1 MEEETGNESDSL
13 ATLERWKGRR
23 RFFVLPL
30 ASVFLLVAFYVN
42 AIAPP
47 SAFPVDSIVAVPRG
61 ATLTQVARMLEE
73 RHLIR
78 SPLWFEIFVWLRGG
92 QRGIIANPYLF
103 DEPVTS
109 WTIARRL
116 LRGELGLSQVRVTI
130 PEGVTAV
137 EIGELLKKNLP
148 AFDLASFMKAV
159 RDKEG
164 YLFPDTYFFL
174 PDETA
179 EGAVKTLSL
188 NFERKI
194 LSIQKERE
202 SFGKQL
208 SDVVIVASL
217 LEKEASK
224 TEDRKIIAGILWKR
238 LAIDMPLQVDAA
250 LLYINGGRVPTG
262 ADTKIDSPYN
272 TYLYRGLP
280 PTPIANPG
288 LDAITVAVTP
298 VKTEY
303 FYYLSDD
310 DGVIHYAKTFEEHQE
325 NQQKYFR

>member
-13 ATLERWKGRR
+13 ATLERWKGRK

-73 RHLIR
+73 RNLIR
-78 SPLWFEIFVWLRGG
+78 SPLWFEIFVRLRGG

-148 AFDLASFMKAV
+148 AFDQASFMKAV
-159 RDKEG
+159 WDKEG

-179 EGAVKTLSL
+179 EGAVETLSL

-288 LDAITVAVTP
+288 LDAITAAITP

>member
-1 MEEETGNESDSL
+1 MEEETGNESGSL
-13 ATLERWKGRR
+13 AALERWKGRR

-73 RHLIR
+73 RNLIR
-78 SPLWFEIFVWLRGG
+78 SPLWFEIFVRLRGG

-148 AFDLASFMKAV
+148 AFDQASFMKAV
-159 RDKEG
+159 WDKEG

-179 EGAVKTLSL
+179 EGAVETLSL

-208 SDVVIVASL
+208 SDVVIMASL

-250 LLYINGGRVPTG
+250 LLYINGGHVPTG

-288 LDAITVAVTP
+288 LDAITAAITP